1 MPSGGRFDYPMEV
14 LETAT
19 LEVTPEGLCGC
30 STPPVQLIA
39 MDYHSIV
46 KLALGLVLAPP
57 LLGLN
62 SLGLPSAL
70 VSAGAQTEPSYPT
83 QTTFDFEDD
92 TLRPS
97 EEGFQAI
104 YVDSVGN
111 ALGTFVTVPGAR
123 LKVYASGVVEIDQR
137 DYTAEITYF
146 DDGRL
151 RRLGN
156 TRFTYYNSGRIRTID
171 NIRFSYFA
179 SSGRLQRIDNVDF
192 SYFASSGRLQRIDN
206 VSFDYERS
214 GVIRRIS
221 ANQTH
226 GGIRI
231 VVVN

>member
-1 MPSGGRFDYPMEV
+1 MG
-14 LETAT
+14 
-19 LEVTPEGLCGC
+19 
-30 STPPVQLIA
+30 
-39 MDYHSIV
+39 YHSIV
-46 KLALGLVLAPP
+46 KLALGMALAPP
-57 LLGLN
+57 LLGL
-62 SLGLPSAL
+62 SSFGLPNAL
-70 VSAGAQTEPSYPT
+70 VSARAQTGSSYPT
-83 QTTFDFEDD
+83 QTTFEVEDD

-111 ALGTFVTVPGAR
+111 TLGTFVTVPGAR

-156 TRFTYYNSGRIRTID
+156 TRFTYYSSGRIRTID
-171 NIRFSYFA
+171 RIRFSYFA

-226 GGIRI
+226 SGIRI